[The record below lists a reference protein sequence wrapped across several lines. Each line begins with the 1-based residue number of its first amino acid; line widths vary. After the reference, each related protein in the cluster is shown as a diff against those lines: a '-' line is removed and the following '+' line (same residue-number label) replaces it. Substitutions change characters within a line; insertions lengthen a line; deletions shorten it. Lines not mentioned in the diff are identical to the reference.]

1 MTFSLSNDNLFH
13 ELYNRSYFLVAFK
26 KSGGDNIWKLGEPFF
41 SRFQFTFDQENKLVG
56 VYNPVMPK
64 INNEEYQNQ
73 TDGQNQIYDSDA
85 EYKKKIIVI
94 IVVSVVAVII
104 LGIGA
109 FFLGKKM
116 YEIRKKRA
124 NELKDDFD
132 YTASDNINENK
143 ENDDNNKDES
153 LGV

>member
-1 MTFSLSNDNLFH
+1 
-13 ELYNRSYFLVAFK
+13 
-26 KSGGDNIWKLGEPFF
+26 
-41 SRFQFTFDQENKLVG
+41 
-56 VYNPVMPK
+56 MPK

-94 IVVSVVAVII
+94 IVVSVVAVIV

-132 YTASDNINENK
+132 YTASEKINENK